1 MRPRVDIEQRVAS
14 LLLQHGIAEPPTP
27 VARIAEDSGLHVL
40 ESAIPGDVSGAL
52 LRNSGVV
59 VIAVNSDHHPNRRRF
74 TIAHELGHYFLSH
87 EGEKE
92 HLDWTFT
99 VLRRDGRSSEATDD
113 GEIEANF
120 FAANLLMPKSFLR
133 EDVSQLARFNGE
145 VVLSQ
150 SDVLSLARR
159 YEVSELAMTYRLIS
173 LGFIDPIA
181 DRPSRNEPV

>member
-14 LLLQHGIAEPPTP
+14 LLVEHGITEPPIP
-27 VARIAEDSGLHVL
+27 AAIIAKNSGLHVI
-40 ESAIPGDVSGAL
+40 ESPIPGEVSGAL
-52 LRNSGVV
+52 LRTRGMT
-59 VIAVNSDHHPNRRRF
+59 VIAVNSGHHPNRRRF
-74 TIAHELGHYFLSH
+74 TIAHELGHYFLNH

-120 FAANLLMPKSFLR
+120 FAANLLMPKAFLR
-133 EDVSQLARFNGE
+133 EDISQLARFNGE

-173 LGFIDPIA
+173 LGFIDPIE
-181 DRPSRNEPV
+181 DRPSLSEPI